1 VAIRRGVV
9 VEVAAEPVAEV
20 LPGGGLSRTVLDS
33 VQANIFVADPQLRLV
48 YMNPKAAAT
57 LRGLSAE
64 VQQAFRVRFEDV
76 LGGSIHRFHKD
87 PQRVERILAAPD
99 FRPHAAAFT
108 FGHTTL
114 DTHIN
119 RVTDAGGTVVG
130 YVVAWED
137 ITRQKAA
144 ADRAKA
150 LAGRLAETQEV
161 SAGVQSVASAT
172 EQMLA
177 SIHEIARNSSEATAT
192 VTQAVAS
199 VDSAHQTMIKLG
211 EASTQ
216 ISTIIKTITAVA
228 TQTNLLALNATIE
241 AARAGEAG
249 KGFAVVAGE
258 VKELSKQTQA
268 ATEEINRM
276 ILAVQSFSEDA
287 IRAISEISQVVDRVS
302 RNQESIASAVEEQ
315 TATTNEINMNL
326 ARVAEQSE
334 DIAAFVANNA

>member
-1 VAIRRGVV
+1 
-9 VEVAAEPVAEV
+9 
-20 LPGGGLSRTVLDS
+20 
-33 VQANIFVADPQLRLV
+33 
-48 YMNPKAAAT
+48 
-57 LRGLSAE
+57 
-64 VQQAFRVRFEDV
+64 VRFEEV

-87 PQRVERILAAPD
+87 PRRVERILTAPD
-99 FRPHAAAFT
+99 FRPHDAAFT
-108 FGHTTL
+108 FGRVTL

-119 RVTDAGGTVVG
+119 RVTDAAGVVVG

-137 ITRQKAA
+137 ITEKKAA
-144 ADRAKA
+144 AERAQA
-150 LAGRLAETQEV
+150 LAGRLAEMQEV
-161 SAGVQSVASAT
+161 SSGVQSVASAT

-177 SIHEIARNSSEATAT
+177 SIHEIARNSGEATAT
-192 VTQAVAS
+192 VSQAVAS
-199 VDSAHQTMIKLG
+199 VETAHQTMLKLG

-276 ILAVQSFSEDA
+276 ILSVQSFSEDA
-287 IRAISEISQVVDRVS
+287 MRAISDISQVVDRVS
-302 RNQESIASAVEEQ
+302 KNQESIAGAVEEQ

-326 ARVAEQSE
+326 AKVAERSE
-334 DIAAFVANNA
+334 DIATFVAQNG